1 MKILTLFVLAL
12 LFFLIAYCIPI
23 RKFIRFSLR
32 ITLLVVILHSTFN
45 IDNCEGQWVQQTLP
59 VSGQIYDIAFFDA
72 NTGLVSMYN
81 SSNNT
86 PYVLRTTNGGNNWIS
101 ISNAVIYK
109 LKIIDSQT
117 VYGNGIRI
125 GGPYKIYRTF
135 DRGINWDSV
144 AEYTGY
150 LVYTDIS
157 FINQNTGWISGFDG
171 NINRIYKTTNGG
183 VNIFSISSNTGFGD
197 LFFLKQP
204 VNGEYYGWNVTS
216 GYLFQT
222 TNSGVNWTS
231 VNNGVGN
238 IGQVFFLNKD
248 TGWCTAGYSSTY
260 ITTNGGINWIVQFYN
275 SNSGGEIYF
284 ANYRKGWQGGYQ
296 MFATTDGGT
305 TWGTQNSPLYT
316 NTQIAFVDT
325 LTGWTGTVYLAKT
338 TNGGGLITY
347 IGLDSN
353 NVSVPRSYTLKQNY
367 PNPFNPQTTI
377 EFSIKENS
385 SVNLIIYD
393 ITGKE
398 IFKIMESSML
408 KPGNY
413 KAVLDFSKIII
424 SSGVYFYTIII
435 SDNKSKQVF
444 KE

>member
-23 RKFIRFSLR
+23 HKFIR
-32 ITLLVVILHSTFN
+32 STFN

-59 VSGQIYDIAFFDA
+59 VSGQIYDIAFLNRD
-72 NTGLVSMYN
+72 TGFVSTY
-81 SSNNT
+81 T
-86 PYVLRTTNGGNNWIS
+86 PALLRTTNGGDNWEVIRNFRVYEMNVIDDKTLYCTGTNQVIS
-101 ISNAVIYK
+101 SESV
-109 LKIIDSQT
+109 L
-117 VYGNGIRI
+117 
-125 GGPYKIYRTF
+125 YRTF
-135 DRGINWDSV
+135 NAGQTWDSIISYSI
-144 AEYTGY
+144 AYC
-150 LVYTDIS
+150 DIA
-157 FINQNTGWISGFDG
+157 FINKDTGWISGFDG
-171 NINRIYKTTNGG
+171 STNRMYKTTNGG
-183 VNIFSISSNTGFGD
+183 LTVNLISSNTGCGL

-204 VNGEYYGWNVTS
+204 INGEYYGWNVTS

-231 VNNGVGN
+231 VNNGVDN

-248 TGWCTAGYSSTY
+248 TGWCTAGYSATY

-325 LTGWTGTVYLAKT
+325 LTGWTGAAYLAKT

-385 SVNLIIYD
+385 NVNLIIYD

-413 KAVLDFSKIII
+413 KAVLDFSKINV

-444 KE
+444 KETKKMIYNK